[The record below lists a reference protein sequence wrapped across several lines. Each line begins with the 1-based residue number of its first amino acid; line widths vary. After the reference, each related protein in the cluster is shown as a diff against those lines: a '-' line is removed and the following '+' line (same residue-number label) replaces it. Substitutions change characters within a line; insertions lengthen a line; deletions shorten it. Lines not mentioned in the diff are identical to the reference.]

1 MFSHDIA
8 ATLQMMGM
16 VRADSNGDAC
26 IVVDWDMVEKHM
38 ERVRNSKARIEID
51 AECLR
56 WTPLITS
63 VTNPFRVEMVSVIF
77 ILKGGGTLW

>member
-16 VRADSNGDAC
+16 VRADSNGDPC
-26 IVVDWDMVEKHM
+26 IVVDWDFVEKHM
-38 ERVRNSKARIEID
+38 ERVKNSKTRIEID
-51 AECLR
+51 PECLR

-63 VTNPFRVEMVSVIF
+63 VTNPFRVEVVNVVIYLGKAY
-77 ILKGGGTLW
+77 IL